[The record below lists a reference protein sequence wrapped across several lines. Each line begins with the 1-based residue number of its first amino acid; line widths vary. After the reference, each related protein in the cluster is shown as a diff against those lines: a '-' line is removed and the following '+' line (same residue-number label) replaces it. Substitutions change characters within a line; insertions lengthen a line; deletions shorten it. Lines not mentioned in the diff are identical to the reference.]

1 MTDTW
6 LLTNVWFSLLA
17 WTVIAVSDYYL
28 TLYSARLYHTTL
40 KTHVVLQGSFEL
52 TPAFQSDIDAQRRW
66 SPRFLRAIAATNA
79 AMLLIWVIAVLLLGM
94 PAVFAFMM
102 GGLILRSLTVH
113 LRHLRNIALARFTRS
128 GEGVGGKVEYAR
140 WLTLRLSAVELLS
153 VAGLFGLLAL
163 AGGGWAVFGG
173 AAFNLIT
180 GLQHWA
186 MSDQARQRTAAASP
200 AA

>member
-1 MTDTW
+1 MDTW
-6 LLTNVWFSLLA
+6 LLANAWYSLAA
-17 WTVIAVSDYYL
+17 WTAVAISDYFL
-28 TLYSARLYHTTL
+28 TLYGAQLYQTTL
-40 KTHVVLQGSFEL
+40 GYHVTFQGSYEL
-52 TPAFQSDIDAQRRW
+52 TPMFQADVDARRRW
-66 SPRFLRAIAATNA
+66 SPRFVRAVIATNA
-79 AMLLIWVIAVLLLGM
+79 AMLAVWFIAVVLLGM
-94 PAVFAFMM
+94 SAVFAFMM
-102 GGLILRSLTVH
+102 GGLILRSLSIH
-113 LRHLRNIALARFTRS
+113 LRHLRNIALARFIRS
-128 GEGVGGKVEYAR
+128 GEGVSGKVEYAR

-186 MSDQARQRTAAASP
+186 MSDQARRRAATVVP